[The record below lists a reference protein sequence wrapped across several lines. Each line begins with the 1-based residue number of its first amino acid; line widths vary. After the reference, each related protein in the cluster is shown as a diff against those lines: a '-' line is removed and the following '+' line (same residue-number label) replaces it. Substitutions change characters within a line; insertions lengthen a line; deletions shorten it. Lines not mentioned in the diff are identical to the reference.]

1 MRLRIILIA
10 FIIAACTRQETLTI
24 CNTENPV
31 DNLKWLAD
39 FIDEVKIDPR
49 YQSVTIS
56 VMEYDGQTIFN
67 IYDIV
72 QSCVYCDLRDCFG
85 QKYVPAD
92 YIHFAANEKHERKIW
107 CQNPLF
113 CVD

>member
-1 MRLRIILIA
+1 MSLRIILIA
-10 FIIAACTRQETLTI
+10 LIIGACTGQEALTV

-31 DNLKWLAD
+31 ENLKWLAD
-39 FIDEVKIDPR
+39 FIDEVKTDPR

-72 QSCVYCDLRDCFG
+72 QSCVYCDLRDCSG

-92 YIHFAANEKHERKIW
+92 YIHFAANEKNERKIW
-107 CQNPLF
+107 CQNSLL
-113 CVD
+113 CID